1 MQNSKFQP
9 TISHSSPWGTVKLPG
24 SDILNNSGNSG
35 SSSGSGQ
42 SGKWT
47 SDNTNEAIK
56 AGGGILSSLLDIFK
70 PADQNTTY
78 VVSGDGNNNNP
89 KDNTM
94 LYVGIG
100 GVVLVVILFAVIA
113 LKK

>member
-1 MQNSKFQP
+1 MPKSKFKPCVNDPNAITVP
-9 TISHSSPWGTVKLPG
+9 TWEEYAATHASVR
-24 SDILNNSGNSG
+24 
-35 SSSGSGQ
+35 Q

-47 SDNTNEAIK
+47 SDNTNEALK
-56 AGGGILSSLLDIFK
+56 AGGSILSSLLDIFK

-78 VVSGDGNNNNP
+78 VMGGGGNNNNQ

>member
-1 MQNSKFQP
+1 MHISKFKPCVSHEEPYAITVP
-9 TISHSSPWGTVKLPG
+9 TLEEYDAQHA
-24 SDILNNSGNSG
+24 NSGTTG
-35 SSSGSGQ
+35 K

-47 SDNTNEAIK
+47 SENTNTVIN
-56 AGGGILSSLLDIFK
+56 AGGSLLSSLLDIFK

-78 VVSGDGNNNNP
+78 VVSGGGSNNNNNQR
-89 KDNTM
+89 DNTM

>member
-1 MQNSKFQP
+1 MQKSKFKPCVSHDPNDAITVP
-9 TISHSSPWGTVKLPG
+9 TLEEYAATHASV
-24 SDILNNSGNSG
+24 
-35 SSSGSGQ
+35 GQ

-47 SDNTNEAIK
+47 SDNTNEALK
-56 AGGGILSSLLDIFK
+56 AGGSILSSLLDIFK

-78 VVSGDGNNNNP
+78 VVSGGNNNNQ

-113 LKK
+113 SKK

>member
-1 MQNSKFQP
+1 MRISKFKP
-9 TISHSSPWGTVKLPG
+9 CVSHYKDANGNEVDGPQTVKDWIAEQNTTTG
-24 SDILNNSGNSG
+24 K
-35 SSSGSGQ
+35 

-47 SDNTNEAIK
+47 SENTNTAIQ
-56 AGGGILSSLLDIFK
+56 AGGSLLSSLLDIFK

-78 VVSGDGNNNNP
+78 VMGGGGSNNNQ

-100 GVVLVVILFAVIA
+100 GVVLVVILFVVIA

>member
-1 MQNSKFQP
+1 MHISKFKPCVSHEGPDAITVP
-9 TISHSSPWGTVKLPG
+9 TLEEYDAQHA
-24 SDILNNSGNSG
+24 
-35 SSSGSGQ
+35 SSGTTGK

-47 SDNTNEAIK
+47 DENTNTAIQT
-56 AGGGILSSLLDIFK
+56 GGNILSSLLDIFK

-78 VVSGDGNNNNP
+78 VLSGGGSNNNQ